1 MKKVTLILGYSG
13 EKIEY
18 KSDRENI
25 IDEIEYHFKTNQL
38 LEIKLEGRTIQ
49 LNLRK
54 VIFAE
59 INEVE

>member
-1 MKKVTLILGYSG
+1 MKKVTLILGHSG

-18 KSDRENI
+18 KSDGENV

-38 LEIKLEGRTIQ
+38 LRIKLEGRTVL

>member
-38 LEIKLEGRTIQ
+38 LEIKLEGRTIL